1 MISSKN
7 LFYCLLLLFIG
18 LQSCSDDPDTIDPTD
33 PNNNDNPIGTEV
45 ATLSSEVLTQWTK
58 LYLELERYA
67 TDMRPN
73 TSARA
78 AAYVNLAAYEVAVP
92 GMSTYSSA
100 ERSLSDF
107 TITDLSEEVDWNIAL
122 NTAYAD
128 VIEHFLFTLSDSDV
142 SRITAFEAALNT
154 SLSQGVDEDLIDVS
168 IQWGATAAQD
178 IIAYSQTDTEAET
191 QILEP
196 QPLSYIPP
204 TGEGFWTFNA
214 EPERALFP
222 Y

>member
-67 TDMRPN
+67 TGMRPN

-122 NTAYAD
+122 YTAYAD

-154 SLSQGVDEDLIDVS
+154 SLSQGVDEDLIDAS

-178 IIAYSQTDTEAET
+178 IIAYSQTDLRTSTLELYSPNWRR
-191 QILEP
+191 ILD
-196 QPLSYIPP
+196 I
-204 TGEGFWTFNA
+204 
-214 EPERALFP
+214 
-222 Y
+222 